1 MKKKSFIFLACAC
14 LLACSNG
21 KSQDSD
27 SMMAEV
33 FKICSKADIINV
45 EHKVESTEIEFL
57 CGKTPYSL
65 VFDKQGNKLYKES
78 AFHPTSDFLTKTN
91 KKIQKTHAGWII
103 DEYSLIETN
112 DTSFVK
118 IELIKDGVEENMFFT
133 IDGKFYKFKNYS
145 TTEEW
150 SEKTLKKNK
159 YLQSTAYDLLNPTNV
174 YEMPEVLKEISG
186 LCVVGDSVLFCI
198 QDELGMVFQFD
209 LRDQSVSNV
218 LRFTD
223 IGDFEDIQTVGDDL
237 FVLRSDGALFSMN
250 YKNFKGKAEQIMLP
264 IPCMN
269 MEGLFYDKN
278 TNKLL
283 IACKEPSVDKIAT
296 SKKEHKQDIAMK
308 SDMERAVYS
317 FDKQNN
323 SIEKIL
329 SIKIEDIR
337 AFVKKNYNQ
346 HVETFNPSAIAI
358 HPITNDIYILSA
370 NQRLLSVYNEN
381 SLKDVF
387 LLSPEEYYKPEG
399 IDFLQNGDMIIGS
412 EGMKKGALQGKI
424 YVIKKR

>member
-1 MKKKSFIFLACAC
+1 
-14 LLACSNG
+14 
-21 KSQDSD
+21 
-27 SMMAEV
+27 
-33 FKICSKADIINV
+33 
-45 EHKVESTEIEFL
+45 
-57 CGKTPYSL
+57 
-65 VFDKQGNKLYKES
+65 
-78 AFHPTSDFLTKTN
+78 
-91 KKIQKTHAGWII
+91 
-103 DEYSLIETN
+103 
-112 DTSFVK
+112 
-118 IELIKDGVEENMFFT
+118 
-133 IDGKFYKFKNYS
+133 
-145 TTEEW
+145 
-150 SEKTLKKNK
+150 
-159 YLQSTAYDLLNPTNV
+159 
-174 YEMPEVLKEISG
+174 MPEVLKEISG

-278 TNKLL
+278 TSKLL

-370 NQRLLSVYNEN
+370 NQRLISVYNEN

-424 YVIKKR
+424 YVIKRNTK